1 MTKTDI
7 KSVLRYCRV
16 TANGLE
22 HNGHIELSN
31 QFKEVAEI
39 LEKATPEALYLLFDT
54 GIYNGIVKAYAEE
67 AARIAG
73 LAPSGVAA
81 IGAGAAE
88 ALDEIAAEDIER

>member
-1 MTKTDI
+1 MTKSDI
-7 KSVLRYCRV
+7 KSVLHYCKI
-16 TANGLE
+16 TASGLE
-22 HNGHIELSN
+22 NNGNKELAN
-31 QFKEVAEI
+31 NFKEVAEI